1 MKKLFLVIILFTLT
15 LNAQEEYGTYT
26 VGGEEISSSI
36 NLEDG
41 KIYIDIEADGSYGLI
56 LTQKQRNSF
65 KLFLEESRIK
75 FKEWEATAI
84 ENDVKDMNKDIKSTS
99 HRGIFSYGGWKFGTS
114 NLRTM
119 MWIEEDGR
127 VKFYL
132 YGGKITSSTNKY
144 IKSKSTLLNLTSK
157 DDFDSMINI
166 LSDETINDFKSK
178 KTKNDDLFKN

>member
-36 NLEDG
+36 NPENG

-75 FKEWEATAI
+75 FKTYSRCSIGRWSNCYASATMIEADYI
-84 ENDVKDMNKDIKSTS
+84 LKDIK
-99 HRGIFSYGGWKFGTS
+99 
-114 NLRTM
+114 
-119 MWIEEDGR
+119 
-127 VKFYL
+127 VYL
-132 YGGKITSSTNKY
+132 
-144 IKSKSTLLNLTSK
+144 TLLRLSLSYLGVGNLAHQYLST
-157 DDFDSMINI
+157 MIWIQEHATVTLHLISGN
-166 LSDETINDFKSK
+166 
-178 KTKNDDLFKN
+178 